1 MTSNL
6 TGGASVGPWVVAT
19 DYTTYADA
27 SIRSLNSYK
36 YNFNK
41 NAMYGPKF
49 NSSTGAV
56 FNAADAGGAPGSGVS
71 WKDLP

>member
-1 MTSNL
+1 M
-6 TGGASVGPWVVAT
+6 TGGASGGPWVRRT

-49 NSSTGAV
+49 NSRTQAV
-56 FNAADAGGAPGSGVS
+56 FSAADTGGAPAGGSDVS
-71 WKDLP
+71 WRDLP